1 MSAGERPVDNDQGST
16 EAPEESV
23 VTVRLTGLEEVV
35 PQYVNLVHANSDRD
49 VFQVIFSTATPP
61 VLLGPEDLRVL
72 QETRTV
78 PGKVV
83 ARLIFTP
90 RVFEEMIDVLQT
102 QLRNRQESLEQGD
115 ANPTEPANG

>member
-1 MSAGERPVDNDQGST
+1 MDNDREST
-16 EAPEESV
+16 EAPEEGV
-23 VTVRLTGLEEVV
+23 VTVRLSGLEDVV
-35 PQYVNLVHANSDRD
+35 PQYVNIVHANSDRD

-61 VLLGPEDLRVL
+61 VLLGPEDLRSL

-78 PGKVV
+78 PGKVI

-102 QLRNRQESLEQGD
+102 QLRNRQESLENVD
-115 ANPTEPANG
+115 SDPAVPSDD